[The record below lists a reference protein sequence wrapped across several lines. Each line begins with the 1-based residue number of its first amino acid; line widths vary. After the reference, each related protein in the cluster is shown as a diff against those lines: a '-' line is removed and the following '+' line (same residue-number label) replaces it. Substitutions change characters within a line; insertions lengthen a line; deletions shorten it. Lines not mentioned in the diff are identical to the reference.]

1 MAALVSVK
9 NFALMISLCAGGC
22 IKNSLKINPKGKGVF
37 CKVKA
42 NQGVELKFAL
52 RSCQGSVMTQQGAE
66 L

>member
-1 MAALVSVK
+1 MAALVSIK
-9 NFALMISLCAGGC
+9 NFASMVSICAEGC
-22 IKNSLKINPKGKGVF
+22 IKNSLKINPKGKGVS

-42 NQGVELKFAL
+42 NQGVELMFAL